1 MKKHTVFWAICLTTM
16 CAFVLSKAVLSQ
28 KVNGCFSLWQLYGI
42 ERPDLAQNRSNFVQM
57 VDGTVLFFAP
67 KTLKDLIS
75 AWDGT
80 QIQSNFLVLDA
91 KTKLLTPA
99 SLQVKRYG
107 NSLQF
112 GKYMVSE
119 TEMDKLT
126 LSEDWQAV
134 IKFCKSPAMYKGPI
148 HKSELSDG
156 VYGVAI
162 TRLQDGTF
170 LITGGAL
177 GDDPNTAKTC
187 KLARIFDAKT
197 NSIKSTFQLQQD
209 WINHQSARLPDGRVL
224 LFGNKPGTVDDS
236 QCAEIVDTR
245 SRSSSAL
252 SCIPKRRDGG
262 TFCVDSQG
270 RCLVMGGYFDLKP
283 VLDIECIDVSK
294 NKCQVVGKLK
304 EPRHYSSS
312 PSSSSDYEGSPYATC
327 LNSKEILISGGDCW
341 TGLEGNAPRTDAEI
355 APLSNY

>member
-1 MKKHTVFWAICLTTM
+1 MKNYKVLVAISLAAMCLL
-16 CAFVLSKAVLSQ
+16 VLSKAVLSQ

-42 ERPDLAQNRSNFVQM
+42 ERPDLAQNRSNFVQL

-75 AWDGT
+75 AWDGA
-80 QIQSNFLVLDA
+80 QIQSNFLILDA
-91 KTKLLTPA
+91 KTKNLTPA
-99 SLQVKRYG
+99 NLQVKRYG

-112 GKYMVSE
+112 GKYLVSE

-134 IKFCKSPAMYKGPI
+134 IKFCKSPAMYQSPN
-148 HKSELSDG
+148 HKILFADG
-156 VYGVAI
+156 IYGVAI

-170 LITGGAL
+170 LISGGAT
-177 GDDPNTAKTC
+177 GDDLKRAETC

-197 NSIKSTFQLQQD
+197 NSIKSTFHLQQD

-224 LFGNKPGTVDDS
+224 LFGEKPGTVDDS
-236 QCAEIVDTR
+236 QCAEIVVTR
-245 SRSSSAL
+245 SKSSYVL
-252 SCIPKRRDGG
+252 SCIPQRRDGG

-270 RCLVMGGYFDLKP
+270 RCLILGGDFDLKP
-283 VLDIECIDVSK
+283 VFDIECIDVSK

-304 EPRHYSSS
+304 EPRHYTSS
-312 PSSSSDYEGSPYATC
+312 PISYSDYEGSPYATC

>member
-1 MKKHTVFWAICLTTM
+1 MKNYKVLVSMSLAAMCL
-16 CAFVLSKAVLSQ
+16 FVLSKAVLSQ
-28 KVNGCFSLWQLYGI
+28 KVNGCFSLWQLYGL
-42 ERPDLAQNRSNFVQM
+42 ERPALAQNRSNFVQM

-80 QIQSNFLVLDA
+80 QIQSNFLILDA
-91 KTKLLTPA
+91 KTKSLTRA
-99 SLQVKRYG
+99 NLQVKRYG

-112 GKYMVSE
+112 GKYVVSE

-148 HKSELSDG
+148 HKSEFSDG

-170 LITGGAL
+170 LISGGAL

-187 KLARIFDAKT
+187 KLARIFDTKT

-224 LFGNKPGTVDDS
+224 LFGEKPGTVDDS

-283 VLDIECIDVSK
+283 VFDIECIDVSK

-304 EPRHYSSS
+304 EPRHYTSS
-312 PSSSSDYEGSPYATC
+312 PSSYSDYEGSPYATC